1 MTMTTTHTPGPWT
14 AEYSTYGDEIW
25 FGGEG
30 PGMWTI
36 DAPGVYMSGCEGSA
50 TAKADA
56 RLIAAAPDLLAAL
69 ETLMGLIEMTGPRC
83 ISDYAHP
90 ISAARAAIAKAKG
103 E

>member
-1 MTMTTTHTPGPWT
+1 MTDTTAHTPGPWT
-14 AEYSTYGDEIW
+14 MEPCPDGIDIYAPKGRICMLNRDEPE
-25 FGGEG
+25 EG
-30 PGMWTI
+30 NGL
-36 DAPGVYMSGCEGSA
+36 DLNAC
-50 TAKADA
+50 
-56 RLIAAAPDLLAAL
+56 LIAAAPDLLAAL